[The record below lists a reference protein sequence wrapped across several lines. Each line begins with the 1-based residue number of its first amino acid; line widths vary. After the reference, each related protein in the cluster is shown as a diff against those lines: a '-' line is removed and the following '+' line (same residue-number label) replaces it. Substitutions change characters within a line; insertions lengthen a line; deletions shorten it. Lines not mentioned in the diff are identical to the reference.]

1 MRKGFVLALATFA
14 LALTLGMLLLD
25 IAAADE
31 LAAPTPTPVPRTP
44 APPLPGFPAVKPSIT
59 FTVTN
64 FRMSDSP
71 DGPAITDFPAGI
83 EKVYVIFDYANMQG
97 DKMRVRVYD
106 GQGNIL
112 YDEVETYTGSGT
124 ASIELTGPDNGVFP
138 TDFYLTNRYIFI
150 EGIEYLSE
158 SYMWTVGGA
167 PTPVLEE
174 VVVMTPPAPPPAFL
188 TPMVPPAFLTP
199 MAPPEQPTPTPERP
213 GGGISPALIAGGGA
227 LLVVLIVLVWRAVRG
242 SKAAT

>member
-14 LALTLGMLLLD
+14 LALTLGMLLD

-83 EKVYVIFDYANMQG
+83 EKVYVIFDYANMQE
-97 DKMRVRVYD
+97 DQMRVRVYD

-112 YDEVETYTGSGT
+112 YDKVETYTGSGT

-188 TPMVPPAFLTP
+188 TPM
-199 MAPPEQPTPTPERP
+199 APPEQPTPTPAPEGP
-213 GGGISPALIAGGGA
+213 GGGISTALIAGGGA

-242 SKAAT
+242 SKATS

>member
-1 MRKGFVLALATFA
+1 MRKGLVFALATFA
-14 LALTLGMLLLD
+14 LTLILSVLLLN
-25 IAAADE
+25 IVTADE
-31 LAAPTPTPVPRTP
+31 LAAPTPTPAPRTP

-71 DGPAITDFPAGI
+71 NGPAITDFPAGI
-83 EKVYVIFDYANMQG
+83 EKVYVIFDYANTQG
-97 DKMRVRVYD
+97 DKMRIRVYD

-112 YDEVETYTGSGT
+112 YDKIETYTGAGT

-138 TDFYLTNRYIFI
+138 TDFYLTNRYVFV

-167 PTPVLEE
+167 PTPVLQE
-174 VVVMTPPAPPPAFL
+174 VVVGTPPAPPPAFL
-188 TPMVPPAFLTP
+188 TPM
-199 MAPPEQPTPTPERP
+199 APPQPTAAPKQQPTPTPEEPRR
-213 GGGISPALIAGGGA
+213 GISPTLIVGGGA
-227 LLVVLIVLVWRAVRG
+227 LLVVLIVLVWRAIGG
-242 SKAAT
+242 SKAAS